1 MYYEEK
7 VINGVLHWRG
17 TPEGQWIAKTAE
29 QLTEMLLEARVP
41 HPASYR
47 SQDYLYRLNASW

>member
-7 VINGVLHWRG
+7 AINGVLHWRG

-29 QLTEMLLEARVP
+29 QLTEMLLTARVP
-41 HPASYR
+41 HLDCELPE
-47 SQDYLYRLNASW
+47 

>member
-17 TPEGQWIAKTAE
+17 HPDDNWTPCTPQELTAKLEEKAAALTAALAAQQGKE
-29 QLTEMLLEARVP
+29 
-41 HPASYR
+41 
-47 SQDYLYRLNASW
+47 NGNG